1 MFPARIGGLKPPL
14 HHFSMAVTLAAVTFV
29 SCGAGGGG
37 GGSSP
42 PPRVSVSVSPAMAG
56 VFVGGAVQFMA
67 TVSDATDTTVTWQ
80 VNHVAG
86 GNATTGRISSSGL
99 YVAPPAAPSPAA
111 VTITAVSKA
120 DS

>member
-1 MFPARIGGLKPPL
+1 MFPAWIGGLKPPL
-14 HHFSMAVTLAAVTFV
+14 HHFSMAVTLVAVALV
-29 SCGAGGGG
+29 SCGGGGGG

-42 PPRVSVSVSPAMAG
+42 PPVWVSVSPAMAG

-99 YVAPPAAPSPAA
+99 YVAPPAAPSPA
-111 VTITAVSKA
+111 
-120 DS
+120 